1 MKHLA
6 IAWIVLMVILAPVV
20 LQVQNYFVYS
30 DSPFLSSTYQSIVV
44 ENLVKDYFNLSQT
57 SYSEIYVIVNGSYN
71 ESLDSVESNLHYLQ
85 DARIITPYEII
96 SQYQQQY
103 LQQVSPLINSTE
115 AKLLRVHQL
124 YLNLTELRN
133 ALLDNISNFMCQLNV
148 TYGVPLGKN
157 VNAPANVISTYK
169 TYYFLALQNLSQINA
184 SRLAGYLTFKDPY
197 VIFFGYNNY
206 TNETL
211 VRQFLLNF
219 NNYSILI
226 RLLTG
231 EDLPPLAYENP
242 HEYAVQLVE
251 REVPQPGV
259 SLSYFHRNNSWLF
272 IVQVPRNESL
282 SSINIFME
290 NLHGVVTGHLPIYAQ
305 SELYTEQNLRIIDV
319 VTVTLVGVLLILLL
333 RSLVPILLLVGSA
346 LIGVE
351 VAYASLLGLRLLGY
365 QIYYI
370 SGLVIPPIV
379 FGIAIDYSLLFIYRY
394 FEELRAGSKNPLTT
408 AFRTAGRGA
417 LFSGLSIT
425 LAFASFLLSPSPLL
439 RNIGIALVLSSVFS
453 LLPSIGFTY
462 TTLREISVRALS
474 FPRREIP
481 NPSDSRSRYLRFM
494 VNLSIRRK
502 YLVVVFMVISS
513 VLAMGVFLTH
523 TTNINANEIVPS
535 FSESLVGLNELTRF
549 FNYSLDYA
557 IIKGNPNSTYSFIYN
572 VSAQAIS
579 RGALVYGPAS
589 LGKVAFSE
597 PTALTNKFYSHGY
610 TLVEFYVPYPVFSDG
625 AINFTTWLISKGLQV
640 GGSNAQRIDIVSNT
654 VHVYYSL
661 TLPLTILFILVYLGV
676 LLRSVA
682 LPIRLVLSLLFSS
695 LVGVAVMFLVF
706 GSVYWLSPLIVF
718 ALLFSLGIDYDM
730 FIVLRIRE
738 EQGTED
744 ERIRKGVEKTGLVV
758 TAAGLVLTG
767 AFISLTAVNMQFLR
781 EIGFAVGFSILFDTF
796 IVRPF
801 IVPAVMSILGK
812 YNWWPGVRRTRN
824 KA

>member
-1 MKHLA
+1 M
-6 IAWIVLMVILAPVV
+6 
-20 LQVQNYFVYS
+20 
-30 DSPFLSSTYQSIVV
+30 
-44 ENLVKDYFNLSQT
+44 
-57 SYSEIYVIVNGSYN
+57 
-71 ESLDSVESNLHYLQ
+71 ESK
-85 DARIITPYEII
+85 I
-96 SQYQQQY
+96 
-103 LQQVSPLINSTE
+103 
-115 AKLLRVHQL
+115 
-124 YLNLTELRN
+124 
-133 ALLDNISNFMCQLNV
+133 
-148 TYGVPLGKN
+148 
-157 VNAPANVISTYK
+157 
-169 TYYFLALQNLSQINA
+169 
-184 SRLAGYLTFKDPY
+184 
-197 VIFFGYNNY
+197 
-206 TNETL
+206 
-211 VRQFLLNF
+211 
-219 NNYSILI
+219 
-226 RLLTG
+226 
-231 EDLPPLAYENP
+231 
-242 HEYAVQLVE
+242 
-251 REVPQPGV
+251 PQPGI

-272 IVQVPRNESL
+272 IVQVPDNESL
-282 SSINIFME
+282 SNINIFMA
-290 NLHGVVTGHLPIYAQ
+290 NLHGLVTGHLPIYAQ

-319 VTVTLVGVLLILLL
+319 VTVTLVGILLILLL

-346 LIGVE
+346 VIGVE
-351 VAYASLLGLRLLGY
+351 VAYASLLGLRLVGY

-394 FEELRAGSKNPLTT
+394 FEELRSGSREPLTK
-408 AFRTAGRGA
+408 AFKTAGRGA

-425 LAFASFLLSPSPLL
+425 LAFASFLVSPSPLL
-439 RNIGIALVLSSVFS
+439 RNIGVALVLSSVSS

-462 TTLREISVRALS
+462 TALKGMSTRTLS
-474 FPRREIP
+474 FPRKEIP

-494 VNLSIRRK
+494 VDLSIRRK
-502 YLVVVFMVISS
+502 YAVVLLMLVTSI
-513 VLAMGVFLTH
+513 LALGVFLTH
-523 TTNINANEIVPS
+523 TTNINASEIVPS
-535 FSESLVGLNELTRF
+535 SSESLVGLDQLTKF

-557 IIKGNPNSTYSFIYN
+557 VIRGNPNESYSFIYN
-572 VSAQAIS
+572 VSAEAIS

-589 LGKVAFSE
+589 LGKATFSE
-597 PTALTNKFYSHGY
+597 PTALTSRFYSHGY
-610 TLVEFYVPYPVFSDG
+610 TLMEFYIPYPVFSDG
-625 AINFTTWLISKGLQV
+625 AINFTKWLASTGLMV

-661 TLPLTILFILVYLGV
+661 TLPMTIILILVYLGV

-706 GSVYWLSPLIVF
+706 GTVYWLSPLIVF

-767 AFISLTAVNMQFLR
+767 AFISLTAVNMEFLR

-801 IVPAVMSILGK
+801 IVPAIMSILGK
-812 YNWWPGVRRTRN
+812 YNWWPGVRRAHN